1 MLDPAILAVAVAVA
15 ILSSAVPYTLE
26 MYALRRLPPRSF
38 GTLTCCEPA
47 VGALVGML
55 FLGESLPPSQWLGI
69 AAIITASVGTTL
81 AARHG

>member
-1 MLDPAILAVAVAVA
+1 
-15 ILSSAVPYTLE
+15 